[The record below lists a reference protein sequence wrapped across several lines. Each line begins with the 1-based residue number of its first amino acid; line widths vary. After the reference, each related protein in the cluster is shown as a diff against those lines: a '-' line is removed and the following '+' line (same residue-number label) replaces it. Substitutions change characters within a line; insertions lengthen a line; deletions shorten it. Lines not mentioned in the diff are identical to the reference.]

1 MSNNISEK
9 QELSNQSRRN
19 FLKGAAYT
27 SALSIGGVSSLAF
40 AMSGDTSIS
49 GGNTTGLAIND
60 ISVMQQ
66 QMLHKETVS
75 LFNNSDK
82 AITLDALRPVLIER
96 VNGSFVVKPNLI
108 QSEAFSGMIMM
119 LPRQRISFDIQ
130 TTGSV
135 FSSAEVA
142 DVSKLDGQLLHIT
155 SRHSAFNKLIPVTN
169 PNITEVKPFMAV
181 A

>member
-1 MSNNISEK
+1 MSNK
-9 QELSNQSRRN
+9 QNLTNQSRRN
-19 FLKGAAYT
+19 FLKGSAYT
-27 SALSIGGVSSLAF
+27 SVLSIGGVSSLAF
-40 AMSGDTSIS
+40 AMAADKPIS
-49 GGNTTGLAIND
+49 GGKTTGIANGD

-96 VNGSFVVKPNLI
+96 VNGSLVVKPNLI

-130 TTGSV
+130 TSGSV
-135 FSSAEVA
+135 FSSAEIA

-155 SRHSAFNKLIPVTN
+155 SEHSGFNKLIPISK
-169 PNITEVKPFMAV
+169 PNFTETTPFMAV
-181 A
+181 V